1 MVRLSAFLRWNEKE
15 KDAAVMKRFH
25 FWKKLILVGLA
36 AAILPVCPAVAAEPS
51 FSFKTDRQNA
61 SAGDVISLHVAVG
74 PAAGVAGFRLRV
86 AFDSSVLQFAG
97 VSPEAQIEPGTM
109 QTNEEADPVCSV
121 YVCNVDR
128 GFAPALSGTILTYRF
143 LVRGGVTKGT
153 TELCACVDETCDFS
167 GKDMR
172 LDAFQT
178 NTLNLASSAADAG
191 TSLTALEP
199 SEGMLQPSFSPEIHS
214 YRLDVGAAVDS
225 VSFRTE
231 VADGAHVSVSRR
243 TLLAPG
249 SRTPVT
255 VTVTSADG
263 KTRAVY
269 TVMVVRAQKNAGGSV
284 TASQSSGKNEKAEK
298 ALAAARNGTQ
308 STGAAGGPAAS
319 AAAALQQN
327 LAPLTVVQD
336 RMPVF
341 LTGMLAAGFCIVT
354 GILLSVWFRQ
364 KKK

>member
-1 MVRLSAFLRWNEKE
+1 MQ
-15 KDAAVMKRFH
+15 RFH
-25 FWKKLILVGLA
+25 FWKKLILIGLA
-36 AAILPVCPAVAAEPS
+36 AAILPTCPAAAAEPS
-51 FSFKTDRQNA
+51 FSFKMDRQSA
-61 SAGDVISLHVAVG
+61 SAGDIVSLHVAVS
-74 PAAGVAGFRLRV
+74 PAAEVAGFRLRV

-97 VSPEAQIEPGTM
+97 VSPEARIEPGTM

-143 LVRGGVTKGT
+143 LVRGGAKGA

-178 NTLNLASSAADAG
+178 NALNLVLPAADAG
-191 TSLTALEP
+191 TSLKALEP
-199 SEGMLQPSFSPEIHS
+199 SEGVLQPSFSPEILA

-231 VADGAHVSVSRR
+231 AADGARVSVSRK

-263 KTRAVY
+263 KTKAVY
-269 TVMVVRAQKNAGGSV
+269 TVMVVRAQKNAGGS
-284 TASQSSGKNEKAEK
+284 ASAAQSSGKNKKAEQ
-298 ALAAARNGTQ
+298 ALAAARNGTG
-308 STGAAGGPAAS
+308 STGTVGGGTAS
-319 AAAALQQN
+319 AAAVLQQN
-327 LAPLTVVQD
+327 PAPLTVVQD

-341 LTGMLAAGFCIVT
+341 LTGLPAAGLCLVT
-354 GILLSVWFRQ
+354 GVLPSIRFRQ